1 MYWMQHEKA
10 NYRRSDSIMKVS
22 LSEISVSRC
31 ETYHLKGESPLY
43 GRTFLKVLK
52 YHEPGF
58 APVLGDDGAYHI
70 DLDGTAV
77 YGDRFKRTFGFYNNK
92 AAVESS
98 EGWFHIYADGTA
110 VYPEKYAWI
119 GNFQEEICTVQD
131 FKGRYFHI
139 DKKGI
144 PLYPDRYAYAG
155 DFKDGIAVI
164 CYEKEG
170 HTHID
175 REGRFIHSKYF
186 RQLDVFH
193 KGFARAKDDRGWGH
207 INREG
212 DFIYKDRYVSIEPFY
227 NGLAYAEDNGGRI
240 FLINEEGEIVK
251 LLRNS
256 SHLALNHSNDLSAD
270 MVSFW
275 KTWALYT
282 SISLKIPDALPG
294 DLKQIS
300 ERTNVHSSKLKRL
313 LRALWELGVVR
324 PVNFETWELTEKGN
338 LLKPTETSF
347 LAAAGLMWGKV
358 NKVWENLPALLGKAD
373 EIHHPSF
380 KEEETDDKWIKIY
393 NRALDGYAEKDFKN
407 IADFP
412 FWKDHTLLLG
422 FGRCSLTILP
432 LLLGRYKHLKVLEN
446 TESLKKADAI
456 LFPRFLHYFPDEE
469 VIFRLK
475 TCKEQ
480 LTQKGSIYIFEMVL
494 ENDTPMGGLF
504 DLNMLAETGGKVR
517 SLEEWQDL
525 LLSSEFE
532 LIDVHK
538 ISPVLSVLKGI
549 AL

>member
-1 MYWMQHEKA
+1 MQHEKA
-10 NYRRSDSIMKVS
+10 NDRRSDGVMIIS

-31 ETYHLKGESPLY
+31 ETYHLKGENPLY

-58 APVLGDDGAYHI
+58 APVLDEEGAYHI
-70 DLDGTAV
+70 DLNGLSV

-92 AAVESS
+92 AAVEVLD
-98 EGWFHIYADGTA
+98 GWFHIYTDGTA
-110 VYPEKYAWI
+110 VYPEKYAWV
-119 GNFQEEICTVQD
+119 GNFQEEICVVRD
-131 FKGRYFHI
+131 FQGFYFHI
-139 DKKGI
+139 DKKGT
-144 PLYPDRYAYAG
+144 PLYPNRYAYAG

-164 CYEKEG
+164 CDELKG
-170 HTHID
+170 HAHIN

-186 RQLDVFH
+186 HQLDVFH

-207 INREG
+207 INKTG
-212 DFIYKDRYVSIEPFY
+212 DFIYKDRYLSIEPFY
-227 NGLAYAEDNGGRI
+227 NGLAYAEDNNERLL
-240 FLINEEGEIVK
+240 LINEVGEIVK
-251 LLRNS
+251 IIRDV
-256 SHLALNHSNDLSAD
+256 HNHSNDLSAD

-275 KTWALYT
+275 KTWTLYT

-294 DLKQIS
+294 GLKQIS
-300 ERTNVHSSKLKRL
+300 ERTNVPSSKLKRL
-313 LRALWELGVVR
+313 LRALWELGVVM
-324 PVNFETWELTEKGN
+324 PVDFEIWELTEKGN
-338 LLKPTETSF
+338 LLKPTEASF
-347 LAAAGLMWGKV
+347 LSAAGLMWGKV
-358 NKVWENLPALLGKAD
+358 NKVWENLPALLQTAD

-380 KEEETDDKWIKIY
+380 KEEETDANWTKIY
-393 NRALDGYAEKDFKN
+393 NRALDGYAEKDFN
-407 IADFP
+407 SISDFP
-412 FWKDHTLLLG
+412 FWKDHTFLLG
-422 FGRCSLTILP
+422 FGRCSLTIIP
-432 LLLGRYKHLKVLEN
+432 LLLERYKHLKVLEN

-517 SLEEWQDL
+517 SLEEWQYL
-525 LLSSEFE
+525 LFYSGFKLT
-532 LIDVHK
+532 DVHK

>member
-1 MYWMQHEKA
+1 MQHEKA
-10 NYRRSDSIMKVS
+10 NDRRSDGVMIIS

-31 ETYHLKGESPLY
+31 ETYHLKGENPLY

-58 APVLGDDGAYHI
+58 APVLDEEGAYHI
-70 DLDGTAV
+70 DLNGLSV

-92 AAVESS
+92 AAVEVLD
-98 EGWFHIYADGTA
+98 GWFHIYTDGTA
-110 VYPEKYAWI
+110 VYPEKYAWV
-119 GNFQEEICTVQD
+119 GNFQEEICVVRD
-131 FKGRYFHI
+131 FQGFYFHI
-139 DKKGI
+139 DKKGT
-144 PLYPDRYAYAG
+144 PLYPNRYAYAG

-164 CYEKEG
+164 CDELKG
-170 HTHID
+170 HTHIN

-186 RQLDVFH
+186 HQLDVFH

-207 INREG
+207 INKTG
-212 DFIYKDRYVSIEPFY
+212 DFIYKDRYLSIEPFY
-227 NGLAYAEDNGGRI
+227 NGLAYAEDNNERLL
-240 FLINEEGEIVK
+240 LINEVGEIVK
-251 LLRNS
+251 IIRDV
-256 SHLALNHSNDLSAD
+256 HNHSNDLSAD

-275 KTWALYT
+275 KTWTLYT

-294 DLKQIS
+294 GLKQIS
-300 ERTNVHSSKLKRL
+300 ERTNVPSSKLKRL
-313 LRALWELGVVR
+313 LRALWELGVVM
-324 PVNFETWELTEKGN
+324 PVDFEIWELTEKGN
-338 LLKPTETSF
+338 LLKPTEASF
-347 LAAAGLMWGKV
+347 LSAAGLMWGKV
-358 NKVWENLPALLGKAD
+358 NKVWENLPALLQTAD

-380 KEEETDDKWIKIY
+380 KEEETDANWTKIY
-393 NRALDGYAEKDFKN
+393 NRALDGYAEKDFN
-407 IADFP
+407 SISDFP
-412 FWKDHTLLLG
+412 FWKDHTFLLG
-422 FGRCSLTILP
+422 FGRCSLTIIP
-432 LLLGRYKHLKVLEN
+432 LLLERYKHLKVLEN

-517 SLEEWQDL
+517 SLAEWQDL
-525 LLSSEFE
+525 LFSSGFR
-532 LIDVHK
+532 LTDVHK
-538 ISPVLSVLKGI
+538 ISPVLSILKGI

>member
-1 MYWMQHEKA
+1 MT
-10 NYRRSDSIMKVS
+10 VP
-22 LSEISVSRC
+22 LSEISVSSC
-31 ETYHLKGESPLY
+31 ETYHLKGKSLLY

-70 DLDGTAV
+70 NLDGTPA
-77 YGDRFKRTFGFYNNK
+77 YEYRFKRTFGFYNNK
-92 AAVESS
+92 AGVESS
-98 EGWFHIYADGTA
+98 EGWFHIHADGTA
-110 VYPEKYAWI
+110 VYSERYAWV
-119 GNFQEEICTVQD
+119 GNFQEEICTVRD
-131 FKGRYFHI
+131 FKGSYFHI

-144 PLYPDRYAYAG
+144 PLYPDRYAYVG
-155 DFKDGIAVI
+155 DFKDGIAII
-164 CYEKEG
+164 CDEQEG

-175 REGRFIHSKYF
+175 REGRFIHSKRF
-186 RQLDVFH
+186 RQLDIFH

-207 INREG
+207 INKTG
-212 DFIYKDRYVSIEPFY
+212 DFIYEARYVSIEPFY
-227 NGLAYAEDNGGRI
+227 NGLAYAEDNNERLL
-240 FLINEEGEIVK
+240 LINEVGEIIKIIRDV
-251 LLRNS
+251 
-256 SHLALNHSNDLSAD
+256 HNHSNDLSAD
-270 MVSFW
+270 MVGFW
-275 KTWALYT
+275 KTWTLYAG
-282 SISLKIPDALPG
+282 ISLKIPDALPA

-300 ERTNVHSSKLKRL
+300 ERTNISPSKLKRL
-313 LRALWELGVVR
+313 LRALWELDVVR
-324 PVNFETWELTEKGN
+324 PVDFETWELTEKGN
-338 LLKPTETSF
+338 LLKPIETSF

-358 NKVWENLPALLGKAD
+358 NKVWENLPALLQTAD

-380 KEEETDDKWIKIY
+380 KEEETDDNWIKIY

-412 FWKDHTLLLG
+412 FWKDHTFLLG

-432 LLLGRYKHLKVLEN
+432 LLLGRYDHLKVLES

-469 VIFRLK
+469 GIFRLK
-475 TCKEQ
+475 NSKKQ
-480 LTQKGSIYIFEMVL
+480 LTQKGAIYIFEMFL

-525 LLSSEFE
+525 LLSSGFE
-532 LIDVHK
+532 LTDVHK
-538 ISPVLSVLKGI
+538 ISPALSVLKGI